1 RSQATTWLVH
11 LPDRLPRRRAQGG
24 RGAQEAVD
32 GGPEALAGFCSDR
45 TAGHFLDDPWN
56 GISNTRHQHLQ
67 FPQQADKMELTF
79 EPLKNDLLLR
89 AARGETV
96 ERPPCW
102 IMRQA
107 GRYLPEYH
115 EAKGTRDFFA
125 CCRDPEVAS
134 TLTLQPI
141 ERFAGLLDAAII
153 FSDILVVPQALGMT
167 VEMVDKKGPHFPE
180 PLKTPTDGQYEKVL
194 SKNVDVAS
202 ELDYVYKA
210 ITLTRKK
217 LAGRVPLIGF
227 CGAPWTLFCYMVEG
241 GGTKLFMQSKTWIY
255 RYAEESKALLQ
266 KIAEVCVEYLALQVK
281 AGAQMIMVFDSWAGE
296 LGPEAFK
303 EFSQPYLSYISENLP
318 KKLAEMNLE
327 RVPMTVFPKGAWHAL
342 DSVIDI
348 GYDVIGLDWLQDPAE
363 AVKIRGDRRVT
374 FQGNADPGVLYG
386 THERMTAAV
395 ETMVKGFYGNGKK
408 GWIANLGHGI
418 TPGVNPEDLRF
429 YLSEIHRL
437 TKN

>member
-1 RSQATTWLVH
+1 MLDHASSQFLTTC
-11 LPDRLPRRRAQGG
+11 
-24 RGAQEAVD
+24 E
-32 GGPEALAGFCSDR
+32 
-45 TAGHFLDDPWN
+45 
-56 GISNTRHQHLQ
+56 
-67 FPQQADKMELTF
+67 K
-79 EPLKNDLLLR
+79 
-89 AARGETV
+89 
-96 ERPPCW
+96 
-102 IMRQA
+102 A

-194 SKNVDVAS
+194 AKNVDVAS

-386 THERMTAAV
+386 THERMTEAV

-437 TKN
+437 TKKQATSRWVRDKNQEAASDD